1 VDPEEELVIAYV
13 TNGIKAGYGDLT
25 LTFNR
30 LKNAVLDIV
39 EKFGK
44 ETGKDAA
51 STQLLGS

>member
-1 VDPEEELVIAYV
+1 MDPEEELVIAYV
-13 TNGIKAGYGDLT
+13 TNGIKVGYGDLT

-44 ETGKDAA
+44 ETGQDAA